1 MAPEV
6 IITATISL
14 ILFSRLLSYYVHVT
28 RDSVGLLLV
37 GPEQP
42 PMDAIIIFTAVL
54 CPRLFISG
62 RWKERKK

>member
-37 GPEQP
+37 RPEP
-42 PMDAIIIFTAVL
+42 PMDAIIFTAVL